1 MSPLSISQVHTA
13 WNVQTRYAD
22 DTADAF
28 SITATAFGFLFNQ
41 FYFQSY
47 VNLTRSTQEETDDLN
62 RFLYG
67 PDAFSVIQTTVLKCW
82 SNSVS

>member
-47 VNLTRSTQEETDDLN
+47 VKFDQVHTRGN
-62 RFLYG
+62 
-67 PDAFSVIQTTVLKCW
+67 
-82 SNSVS
+82 